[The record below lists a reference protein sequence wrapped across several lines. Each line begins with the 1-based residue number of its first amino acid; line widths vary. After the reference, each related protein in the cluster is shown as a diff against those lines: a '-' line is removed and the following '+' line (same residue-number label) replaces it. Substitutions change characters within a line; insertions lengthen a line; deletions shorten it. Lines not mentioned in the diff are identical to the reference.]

1 MVTDGNQLRQ
11 VNALLLVL
19 HIWFDEGDRAQ
30 TALSMKL
37 STEMKIMVMTVF
49 GAVSDNGGVR
59 SCTKNG
65 EDNKNGGKTE

>member
-11 VNALLLVL
+11 VNALLFVL
-19 HIWFDEGDRAQ
+19 HIWFNEGDRAQ

-49 GAVSDNGGVR
+49 GTVGDNGGVR

-65 EDNKNGGKTE
+65 GKTE